1 MSLPRDHLLRASD
14 IAAGTHRLS
23 ELTGLSRL
31 QIELRTLGAR
41 DILDLAASGERF
53 LYVLEG
59 SGTVTPDG
67 DGPADDG
74 QADVRQTI
82 ATGDFLALE
91 AGECARVK
99 TDSTLTVLTGGIS
112 SS

>member
-1 MSLPRDHLLRASD
+1 MSRPEDHLLRAD
-14 IAAGTHRLS
+14 EIAAGAERLS

-41 DILDLAASGERF
+41 DTLELAASGELF
-53 LYVLEG
+53 LYVLAG
-59 SGTVTPDG
+59 SGTVTPDDEG
-67 DGPADDG
+67 LTDDG
-74 QADVRQTI
+74 RADVRQTI

-91 AGECARVK
+91 AGERAEVK
-99 TDSTLTVLTGGIS
+99 TDSSLTVLTGGIS